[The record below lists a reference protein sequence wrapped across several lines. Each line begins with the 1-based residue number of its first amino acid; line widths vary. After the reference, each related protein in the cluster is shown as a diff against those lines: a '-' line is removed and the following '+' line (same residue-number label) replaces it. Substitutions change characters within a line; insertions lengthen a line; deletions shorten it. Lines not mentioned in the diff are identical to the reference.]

1 MKKAR
6 YLLNSGLFRAE
17 AVSVVGR
24 GRLELPTN
32 GLKARCGAHCKRES
46 AHEKSRQ
53 IRTIC
58 PVRVKI
64 PRTFAIRGF
73 DSLHPLHPSPCHT
86 GHFPSERNVQPPT
99 HGRDRGGFFTFF

>member
-1 MKKAR
+1 MA
-6 YLLNSGLFRAE
+6 GFPPP
-17 AVSVVGR
+17 SVPSDYSMTPKSLISLVGR

-73 DSLHPLHPSPCHT
+73 DSL
-86 GHFPSERNVQPPT
+86 QPPSM
-99 HGRDRGGFFTFF
+99 GRDLGYGFTDFQHIFWRAV